1 MPHSSGGGSHGGG
14 SHGGGSHHSSSRGG
28 GSSRPSISRQPYPGA
43 RRYRYYRHGRYHYFY
58 SSRKGKIFSP
68 ARLLLGFVYLPF
80 LIPVGSLLITPIAK
94 RFQKYD
100 TRIIVKDEANV
111 IKDHS
116 SLDNA
121 LSGFYQKTHITPA
134 VVTVRNESWQS
145 NYSSLEDYAYDR
157 YLAEFDDEMHWL
169 IVYSEPTAPDEK
181 FNDWYWEG
189 MQGDDTDSVLTSYVT
204 GQFNFDFQQRL
215 EAGNTDLGKNLADS
229 FNVAT
234 NLAKKPGILP
244 PLSQI
249 GPTLFMLGFL
259 MFHAYFMLGLNELKY
274 RNAEL
279 DPDDTGGIPDGPDR
293 FGSQIPVIPQ
303 QSFGTQMQFGAQ
315 PTGTQQ
321 IFGAQQTYGAQQQFG
336 MPLSF
341 GAQQAAMPAQ
351 DTPPTPLA
359 PPKKTK
365 PVQTVQWQ
373 EPEMQPLEMPQNP
386 APQPMN
392 FLNLPNV
399 QAASSEQLQS
409 QIQPQVL
416 SQMQAQMQT
425 PPVPPQVQQPSALP
439 QTQPAESAM
448 TEKTCLY
455 CGTRYFKG
463 VRYCPGCGI
472 ELADASDS
480 DFFQ

>member
-14 SHGGGSHHSSSRGG
+14 SHGGSHHSGSHG
-28 GSSRPSISRQPYPGA
+28 GSSRPSISSRPYPGA

-80 LIPVGSLLITPIAK
+80 LIPVGSMLVTPIAK

-111 IKDHS
+111 IKDNS
-116 SLDNA
+116 SLENA
-121 LSGFYQKTHITPA
+121 LSDFYKKTHITPA
-134 VVTVRNESWQS
+134 VVTVHNESWQS
-145 NYSSLEDYAYDR
+145 NYSTLEDYAYDR

-169 IVYSEPTAPDEK
+169 IVYSEPTAPDST

-189 MQGDDTDSVLTSYVT
+189 MQGDDTDGVLTTYVT
-204 GQFNFDFQQRL
+204 GQFNMDFQERL
-215 EAGNTDLGKNLADS
+215 EANSADLGTNLADS

-234 NLAKKPGILP
+234 KLAKKPGILP
-244 PLSQI
+244 PLHQI
-249 GPTLFMLGFL
+249 APALFMLGFL
-259 MFHAYFMLGLNELKY
+259 LFHAYFMLGLNELKY

-279 DPDDTGGIPDGPDR
+279 DPDDPNEAPDR

-303 QSFGTQMQFGAQ
+303 QSFETQQHFGAQ
-315 PTGTQQ
+315 PAFGAQPNGSQQ
-321 IFGAQQTYGAQQQFG
+321 AFGAQQTFSAQQQFG
-336 MPLSF
+336 MPQSF
-341 GAQQAAMPAQ
+341 GTQQAAMP
-351 DTPPTPLA
+351 TLNA
-359 PPKKTK
+359 PP
-365 PVQTVQWQ
+365 PQPLQTARWE

-386 APQPMN
+386 APQAQN

-399 QAASSEQLQS
+399 QAASAEQIQS
-409 QIQPQVL
+409 QIQPQVM
-416 SQMQAQMQT
+416 SQMQTQMQA
-425 PPVPPQVQQPSALP
+425 PPVPPQMQQPSVLP
-439 QTQPAESAM
+439 QTQPAESGM
-448 TEKTCLY
+448 VEKTCLY

-463 VRYCPGCGI
+463 IKYCPGCGI
-472 ELADASDS
+472 ELTDATDS